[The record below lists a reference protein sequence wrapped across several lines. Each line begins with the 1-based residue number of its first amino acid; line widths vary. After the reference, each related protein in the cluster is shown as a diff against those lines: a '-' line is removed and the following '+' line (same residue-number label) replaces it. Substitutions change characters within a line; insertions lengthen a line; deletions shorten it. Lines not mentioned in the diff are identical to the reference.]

1 MWIKIDSTN
10 RNCMIFSSQICNRA
24 RGRADLGVRALMC
37 NLGVVSVTYSRGLL
51 SFGGGGGQ
59 GGRRGRCRHHKRDND
74 EAFPLP
80 PGLDAIEHELERIVK
95 DSLSSFVLLENY
107 LRCMMQIIVR

>member
-10 RNCMIFSSQICNRA
+10 RNCIIFSSQICNRA

-51 SFGGGGGQ
+51 SFGGGGGKE
-59 GGRRGRCRHHKRDND
+59 GGEEDADVTNATTTKRS
-74 EAFPLP
+74 
-80 PGLDAIEHELERIVK
+80 HC
-95 DSLSSFVLLENY
+95 
-107 LRCMMQIIVR
+107 LRDWTQSNTNWSAS